1 VKFRQLNLIVRT
13 EKVKRNQPIK

>member
-13 EKVKRNQPIK
+13 DKVKRNQPIK